1 MENIKKRILIFVV
14 AYNAERTIENVV
26 GRIIASIADYE
37 TEVLIIDDSS
47 VDRTF
52 GKIYDLQRKGARFS
66 AANCVV

>member
-37 TEVLIIDDSS
+37 TEVLIIDDL
-47 VDRTF
+47 RN
-52 GKIYDLQRKGARFS
+52 Y
-66 AANCVV
+66 C